1 MRQQWSGRN
10 YQTTQAWVAGIILFL
25 VGQCSLQAADE
36 EVLELDRFQ
45 VTGTNIKRTDFA
57 GPSPLVIVD
66 QTAIKQSGATT
77 ISELFRDVIY
87 NSQGLVDETFTQG
100 FAPASAGV
108 DLRGLGVNRTLVLV
122 NGRRVPLFPF
132 GSGWH
137 LQLRGHQSDTPR
149 RHRAGGNPQGWR
161 LRHLRGGCGGR
172 CGQLILRKS
181 DYEGVE
187 VSAESGQTDENDGE
201 ATQLS
206 LTGGAASDKGNVT
219 FTLDYL
225 NRDAIWARDRDIS
238 ASADGPID
246 DRSNLG

>member
-10 YQTTQAWVAGIILFL
+10 YLTTQAWVAGIILFL
-25 VGQCSLQAADE
+25 SGPMLIQAADE

-132 GSGWH
+132 AQDGTSSFVDINLIPLGAIERVEI
-137 LQLRGHQSDTPR
+137 LKDGASAIYGADAV
-149 RHRAGGNPQGWR
+149 AGVVNFITKK
-161 LRHLRGGCGGR
+161 H
-172 CGQLILRKS
+172 
-181 DYEGVE
+181 YEGVE
-187 VSAESGQTDENDGE
+187 VSAEYGQTDENDGE
-201 ATQLS
+201 TTQLS
-206 LTGGAASDKGNVT
+206 LTGGAANDKGNVT

-225 NRDAIWARDRDIS
+225 NRDAIWAR
-238 ASADGPID
+238 
-246 DRSNLG
+246 RSGYLRLCRRSHR